1 MITCQYARTTL
12 FSLVLGLFVAAP
24 VLAGGPSSGPALDAR
39 SGDRSVEAPASC
51 ESFARRQMK
60 LSDRLLKRSKYSR
73 AVKVLNSTLSNC
85 KKEFVQEKLF
95 SVMKEWY
102 RVARQGSTSEF
113 QSYISAVSEQ
123 KYITPN
129 QRSSL
134 EQRIRSHLLSL
145 LNQKFAVEAYSEVY
159 QICRRYPLYT
169 NENFRGEYYCGSA
182 AEKLGAD
189 GAARNSYNWLLA
201 NWKSQSLIDRATLA
215 KKLESM
221 YLRGGQFDRAYDMA
235 REIAIK
241 EGTPE
246 SIISTLISI
255 RGNFLAPFLTAS
267 VQFYE
272 EEPSSEASRHV
283 DKELPRIS
291 FPRYVRAFYFLDSEG
306 SLDRGIFGGGATK
319 PSPSLLKTVSG
330 SASILRGEKVSNLAW
345 LVAPVG
351 SRYLVLEFSV
361 ATTPEENV
369 RLENVQQNV
378 KDETQWEKL
387 YGLEFKKTSPAVGSA
402 IGTVL
407 GAALIDEASFQ
418 AYDALFDD
426 SSVLSYYCIQNSSE
440 EIEESFNFNRSKL
453 GYGKSTWDR
462 TSNTPALYHHSI
474 TYDGLSLREVVWP
487 NFVDNTWT
495 GVVRVGLVQS

>member
-1 MITCQYARTTL
+1 MITCQHIRTTL
-12 FSLVLGLFVAAP
+12 CSFVLGLLAAVP
-24 VLAGGPSSGPALDAR
+24 VLANGASTGPTPNAR
-39 SGDRSVEAPASC
+39 SVSAPTSC

-60 LSDRLLKRSKYSR
+60 LSDRLLKRSNYSR
-73 AVKVLNSTLSNC
+73 AMKVLNSTLSNC

-95 SVMKEWY
+95 ETMKEWY

-129 QRSSL
+129 QRSLL
-134 EQRIRSHLLSL
+134 EQRIQSHLLSL
-145 LNQKFAVEAYSEVY
+145 LDQEFSLDNYKQVY

-169 NENFRGEYYCGSA
+169 NENFRGEYYCGTA
-182 AEKLGAD
+182 AEKLGAV
-189 GAARNSYNWLLA
+189 GKARSSYNWLLA
-201 NWKSQSLIDRATLA
+201 NWESQSLIDRVTLT

-221 YLRGGQFDRAYDMA
+221 YLRVGQFDRAYEMA

-255 RGNFLAPFLTAS
+255 RGNFLAPFLTSSAH
-267 VQFYE
+267 FYKQQ
-272 EEPSSEASRHV
+272 PSDEASRHI
-283 DKELPRIS
+283 DRELPRVS
-291 FPRYVRAFYFLDSEG
+291 FPRYVRAFYFLDSGG
-306 SLDRGIFGGGATK
+306 SLDRGMFGGGATK
-319 PSPSLLKTVSG
+319 PPAQLLETVSG
-330 SASILRGEKVSNLAW
+330 SVSILRGEKVSNLAW
-345 LVAPVG
+345 LVTPVG

-361 ATTPEENV
+361 TTTPEENV

-378 KDETQWEKL
+378 KDEAQWDKL
-387 YGLEFKKTSPAVGSA
+387 YSLEFEKTSPAVGSA
-402 IGTVL
+402 IGTVF
-407 GAALIDEASFQ
+407 GAANIDGANFA
-418 AYDALFDD
+418 AYDEIFDD

-440 EIEESFNFNRSKL
+440 EIEESFNLNRSKL
-453 GYGKSTWDR
+453 EYDESTWNR

-474 TYDGLSLREVVWP
+474 TYDGMSLREVVWP
-487 NFVDNTWT
+487 NFVDGSWT

>member
-1 MITCQYARTTL
+1 MTFLSI
-12 FSLVLGLFVAAP
+12 VLGLFVVVP
-24 VLAGGPSSGPALDAR
+24 VLGDSPSSGPVA
-39 SGDRSVEAPASC
+39 STRSVDASASC
-51 ESFARRQMK
+51 ESFARRQIK

-95 SVMKEWY
+95 QVMKEWY

-113 QSYISAVSEQ
+113 QSYINAVSEQ
-123 KYITPN
+123 KYLTPN

-134 EQRIRSHLLSL
+134 EQSIRSHLLSL
-145 LNQKFAVEAYSEVY
+145 LNQKFTVGEYKKVY
-159 QICRRYPLYT
+159 RICRRYPLYT
-169 NENFRGEYYCGSA
+169 NENFRGEYYCGTA
-182 AEKLGAD
+182 AENLGAD
-189 GAARNSYNWLLA
+189 AAARRSYNWLLA

-221 YLRGGQFDRAYDMA
+221 YLRSGQFERAYDMA

-241 EGTPE
+241 DGTPE

-255 RGNFLAPFLTAS
+255 RGNFLAPFVTAS
-267 VQFYE
+267 AHFYE
-272 EEPSSEASRHV
+272 HNPNDAALSHV

-291 FPRYVRAFYFLDSEG
+291 FPRYVRAFYIVDKKGNVQRGMFG
-306 SLDRGIFGGGATK
+306 SGATE
-319 PSPSLLKTVSG
+319 PPTSLLKTVSG
-330 SASILRGEKVSNLAW
+330 SVSILRGQKVSNLAW
-345 LVAPVG
+345 LVSPIG
-351 SRYLVLEFSV
+351 SRYLVLEFGV

-378 KDETQWEKL
+378 KDETQWKKL

-402 IGTVL
+402 IGTIL
-407 GAALIDEASFQ
+407 GAALIDEADFS
-418 AYDALFDD
+418 AYDEIFDD

-440 EIEESFNFNRSKL
+440 EIEESYNFNRSSL
-453 GYGKSTWDR
+453 GYGKSTWNR

-474 TYDGLSLREVVWP
+474 TYDGMSVREVVWP

>member
-1 MITCQYARTTL
+1 MTF
-12 FSLVLGLFVAAP
+12 FSLVLGLVLAVP
-24 VLAGGPSSGPALDAR
+24 VLADGPSSEPASEAR
-39 SGDRSVEAPASC
+39 SVDAPASC

-60 LSDRLLKRSKYSR
+60 LSDRLLERSKYSR

-85 KKEFVQEKLF
+85 KKDFVQEKLYE
-95 SVMKEWY
+95 VMSEWY
-102 RVARQGSTSEF
+102 RVAQQGSTAEF
-113 QSYISAVSEQ
+113 QSYITAVSEQ

-145 LNQKFAVEAYSEVY
+145 LNQKFTAENYSEVY
-159 QICRRYPLYT
+159 QMCRRYPLYI
-169 NENFRGEYYCGSA
+169 NENFRGEYYCGTA
-182 AEKLGAD
+182 AERIGAD
-189 GAARNSYNWLLA
+189 ASARSSYNWLLA

-215 KKLESM
+215 KKLEAM
-221 YLRGGQFDRAYDMA
+221 YLRSGQFERAYDMA

-241 EGTPE
+241 DGTPE

-255 RGNFLAPFLTAS
+255 RGNFMAPFVTTSAH
-267 VQFYE
+267 FYE
-272 EEPSSEASRHV
+272 QEPNEAAVSHI

-291 FPRYVRAFYFLDSEG
+291 FPRYVRAFYIVDEKGNVKRGMVG
-306 SLDRGIFGGGATK
+306 SGANE
-319 PSPSLLKTVSG
+319 PPVSLLETVSN
-330 SASILRGEKVSNLAW
+330 SVSILRGEKVSNLAW
-345 LVAPVG
+345 LVSPIG
-351 SRYLVLEFSV
+351 SEYLVLEYGV

-378 KDETQWEKL
+378 KDETQWKKL

-407 GAALIDEASFQ
+407 SAALIDEADFR
-418 AYDALFDD
+418 AYDRIFDD
-426 SSVLSYYCIQNSSE
+426 SSVLRYYCIQNSSE
-440 EIEESFNFNRSKL
+440 EIEESYNFDRSKL
-453 GYGKSTWDR
+453 GYGESTWNR

-474 TYDGLSLREVVWP
+474 TYDDVSIREVVWP

>member
-1 MITCQYARTTL
+1 MITCQHVRTTF
-12 FSLVLGLFVAAP
+12 FSFVLGLFVAAP
-24 VLAGGPSSGPALDAR
+24 VLAGGPSPGPTSGAR
-39 SGDRSVEAPASC
+39 SVDAAASC

-60 LSDRLLKRSKYSR
+60 LSDRMLQQSNYSQ

-113 QSYISAVSEQ
+113 QSYINSVSEQ

-134 EQRIRSHLLSL
+134 EQRIRTHLLSL
-145 LNQKFAVEAYSEVY
+145 LNQEFAVEDYSEVY
-159 QICRRYPLYT
+159 QICQRYPLYT
-169 NENFRGEYYCGSA
+169 NNNFRGEYYCGSA

-189 GAARNSYNWLLA
+189 AAARSSYNWLLA

-221 YLRGGQFDRAYDMA
+221 YLRSGEFERAYDMA

-267 VQFYE
+267 VQFYQQ
-272 EEPSSEASRHV
+272 EPSSEASRHM

-319 PSPSLLKTVSG
+319 PPASLLKTVSE

-378 KDETQWEKL
+378 TSEKQWEKL

-407 GAALIDEASFQ
+407 GAANIANANFQ
-418 AYDALFDD
+418 TYDALFDD

-440 EIEESFNFNRSKL
+440 EIEESFNFNRSQL
-453 GYGKSTWDR
+453 GYGKKTWDR

-474 TYDGLSLREVVWP
+474 KYDGTSLREVVWP

>member
-1 MITCQYARTTL
+1 
-12 FSLVLGLFVAAP
+12 
-24 VLAGGPSSGPALDAR
+24 
-39 SGDRSVEAPASC
+39 
-51 ESFARRQMK
+51 MK
-60 LSDRLLKRSKYSR
+60 LSDRLLKRSKYER

-95 SVMKEWY
+95 NVMKEWY

-113 QSYISAVSEQ
+113 QSYINSVSEQ

-145 LNQKFAVEAYSEVY
+145 LNQEFSVENYSEVY
-159 QICRRYPLYT
+159 EICRRYPLYT
-169 NENFRGEYYCGSA
+169 NENFRGEYYCGAS

-189 GAARNSYNWLLA
+189 AVARSSYNWLLA
-201 NWKSQSLIDRATLA
+201 NWKSQSLIDRSTLA

-221 YLRGGQFDRAYDMA
+221 YLRSGEFDRAYDMA

-267 VQFYE
+267 VRFYE
-272 EEPSSEASRHV
+272 QEPNSEASRHV

-319 PSPSLLKTVSG
+319 PSPSLLKTVSE

-351 SRYLVLEFSV
+351 SKYLVLEFSV

-378 KDETQWEKL
+378 KEETQWEKL
-387 YGLEFKKTSPAVGSA
+387 YGLEFQKTSPAVGSA

-407 GAALIDEASFQ
+407 GAALIDNANFRV
-418 AYDALFDD
+418 YDELFDD

-440 EIEESFNFNRSKL
+440 EIEESYNFNRSKL
-453 GYGKSTWDR
+453 GYDESTWNR

-474 TYDGLSLREVVWP
+474 TYDGISLREVVWP